1 MFRIFHY
8 KPMAVFKVLIFQLRY
23 HKVLIYCVK
32 PIVIKV
38 CKCVCKRE
46 RERERIVTIDC
57 LFYSITFFFITN
69 QNIFL
74 GNAYFYY
81 LNLTILHDFSNTV
94 VFKIQFRKY
103 E

>member
-46 RERERIVTIDC
+46 RERELLLLTVYFIQSHFFLLQIKIFS
-57 LFYSITFFFITN
+57 LAMPTFI
-69 QNIFL
+69 
-74 GNAYFYY
+74 
-81 LNLTILHDFSNTV
+81 IL
-94 VFKIQFRKY
+94 I
-103 E
+103 

>member
-32 PIVIKV
+32 PIIIRV

-46 RERERIVTIDC
+46 RERELLLLTVYFIQ
-57 LFYSITFFFITN
+57 SHFFFITN